1 LSLDSVYLR
10 CFVDTHKPESEPEF
24 RIEPRANP
32 TMEVVLYV
40 PRTKKLD
47 FGMCGIWVNERLFRL
62 YAFYNDDAK
71 EGEIEN
77 LRKICSSYPVTIL
90 SRTEFVESVFFPYVF
105 RARAKCIGFELPYAI
120 SRLAIDVTESRRYQ
134 NGFSFT
140 LSGRA
145 KFPHIVIK
153 SIDSKSQ
160 FIEFNKPIPKKN
172 VIKSTFYRGAF
183 VDNKTLG
190 FVLTNDT
197 YDLESALSDFD
208 CPIKLLESK
217 KSGISEQNFKVG
229 LSNIL
234 AYHALYKQQMKRLEN
249 FCIIKPEHR
258 LVSSASIGKS
268 YLEKIGI
275 KPFLEQ
281 NLKFPPEL
289 LGYLMSTFYGARVEA
304 RIIHSPTLVTNLDFT
319 SMYPTLFVLFGMY
332 RFLIADTITHHYTT
346 KETQEFL
353 DQVTVSDINKPEFWP
368 KTLTICKIAPDG
380 DFLPVRS
387 DYDSKIPNIGVNY
400 LKSKDGIALWYV
412 LPDLIASKLHTGKTP
427 QILEAITFVPQGV
440 QSGLQDIE
448 ILKGITLQKGED
460 LFKKLVE
467 CRFELAEQIKNLTGD
482 EKKQQEQIHKVI
494 KTIANSSAYGIFI
507 QLNTKKTMLPKQV
520 TVYGLESFDTQ
531 TNHIENAGQFFNPI
545 ISVFLTAGARLVLA
559 TVEHL
564 LKQNNGYLV
573 YCDTDAVFV
582 SPQHTELIQGF
593 FRKLNPYSKDVELFK
608 IQKENGKELKNV
620 LVYAISP
627 KRYAIYEKKGNKIT
641 IHKYSNHALG
651 HLLGIDHEQVWR
663 DIILLHYHP
672 EKEQEILARYS
683 TKYAMSELTIT
694 NYDFFRRFGVLNQGK
709 SYSEIVKPYDSVL
722 IGNAYKKDRKTGVPI
737 VPFVPKTENLDEIPF
752 GKFIDYKSGVLYP
765 NSDSFD
771 SKDYWKPMS
780 VSFSEYRKFGARKS
794 NDILKL
800 MFGKETIKYVGKEIN
815 ELESSTVFGVS
826 KEDSI
831 TYENQDEKI
840 RRFLESLTEEK
851 VRELGIS
858 RRTFFDWKK
867 KLRGGK
873 PIKMK
878 KKHVSRIFQISGKS

>member
-1 LSLDSVYLR
+1 MSLDSVYLR
-10 CFVDTHKPESEPEF
+10 CFVDTHKPESEAGF

-32 TMEVVLYV
+32 TIEFVLYT
-40 PRTKKLD
+40 PRTKKLV
-47 FGMCGIWVNERLFRL
+47 FGICGIWVNGKLANL
-62 YAFYNDDAK
+62 YAFHADDIT
-71 EGEIEN
+71 EPEIMQ
-77 LRKICSSYPVTIL
+77 LHKICSSYPVTIL
-90 SRTEFVESVFFPYVF
+90 SRKEFVEKVFFPYVF
-105 RARAKCIGFELPYAI
+105 RARARCIGFGLPYTI
-120 SRLAIDVTESRRYQ
+120 SRLAIDITESRRYQ

-172 VIKSTFYRGAF
+172 AVKSTFYRGAF
-183 VDNKTLG
+183 VDTKPLG
-190 FVLTNDT
+190 FVLTNDN

-217 KSGISEQNFKVG
+217 KSGITEQNFKVG

-234 AYHALYKQQMKRLEN
+234 AYHTLYKQEMKRLEN
-249 FCIIKPEHR
+249 FCITKPEHK
-258 LVSSASIGKS
+258 LVSPASIGKS
-268 YLEKIGI
+268 YLERIGI
-275 KPFLEQ
+275 KPFLKQ
-281 NLKFPPEL
+281 NLKFSPEL

-332 RFLIADTITHHYTT
+332 RLLIADTIAHHHTT

-353 DQVTVSDINKPEFWP
+353 DQVTVSDINTPEFWP
-368 KTLTICKIAPDG
+368 KTLTICKIVPDG

-400 LKSKDGIALWYV
+400 LKSKDGTALWYV

-440 QSGLQDIE
+440 QSGLRDIE
-448 ILKGITLQKGED
+448 ILKGITLKKDED

-467 CRFELAEQIKNLTGD
+467 CRFELAEKIKNLMGD
-482 EKKQQEQIHKVI
+482 EKRQQEQIHKVI

-507 QLNTKKTMLPKQV
+507 QLNTRKTMLQKQV
-520 TVYGLESFDTQ
+520 TVYGLESFDTN
-531 TNHIENAGQFFNPI
+531 TNQIENAGQFFNPI

-564 LKQNNGYLV
+564 LDRDNGYLA

-582 SPQHTELIQGF
+582 SPQHTKMIQDF
-593 FRKLNPYSKDVELFK
+593 FKPLNPYSCEVELFK
-608 IQKENGKELKNV
+608 IQKENGKDLKDV

-641 IHKYSNHALG
+641 IYKYSNHALG
-651 HLLGIDHEQVWR
+651 HLLGIDHEQFWC
-663 DIILLHYHP
+663 DIILLYYHP
-672 EKEQEILARYS
+672 EKEQEILAKYS

-694 NYDFFRRFGVLNQGK
+694 NYDFFRRFDVMNQGK
-709 SYSEIVKPYDSVL
+709 PYSEMIKPYDSVL

-737 VPFVPKTENLDEIPF
+737 VPFVPKNDNLDEIPF
-752 GKFIDYKSGVLYP
+752 GEFIDYKSGVLYP

-771 SKDYWKPMS
+771 SKHYWKPMS
-780 VSFSEYRKFGARKS
+780 VTFSQYR
-794 NDILKL
+794 NDDDSENVLKRNL
-800 MFGKETIKYVGKEIN
+800 VFAKESVKYVGKEIN

-826 KEDSI
+826 KDDSI
-831 TYENQDEKI
+831 VYENQDEKI
-840 RRFLESLTEEK
+840 RRIIENLTEEEAK
-851 VRELGIS
+851 QLGIP
-858 RRTFFDWKK
+858 RRTYFDWRKK
-867 KLRGGK
+867 IREDNHISFKIRTLERLL
-873 PIKMK
+873 IK
-878 KKHVSRIFQISGKS
+878 HIL